1 MQCCLGPKARTH
13 IEGLADAAMPKPAQ
27 PNAALP
33 GAVLRL
39 GVWIDVVLLVGA
51 VALLVLVVHPEA
63 GSLPSAASEG

>member
-1 MQCCLGPKARTH
+1 
-13 IEGLADAAMPKPAQ
+13 MPKPAQ

-33 GAVLRL
+33 GATRL